1 MAAIYKTLISTSLE
15 GTAKRVQRGLANV
28 PGPTA
33 IAVNDV
39 KEVKRLIRDL
49 KSDEEL
55 LRTSLETSRGTI
67 KEWQR

>member
-1 MAAIYKTLISTSLE
+1 MAAIYKALISTSLE
-15 GTAKRVQRGLANV
+15 GVAQRVHRGLANV

-55 LRTSLETSRGTI
+55 LRTS
-67 KEWQR
+67 